1 MSLPITLAVARR
13 VLTQLRRD
21 PRTIAMMLVV
31 PCLLLTLMWWMFDG
45 SDVIFDRFGPPML
58 AMFPF
63 IVMFLVTSVTT
74 LRERSSGTLERL
86 LSMPLHKLDLLLG
99 YALAFGAVALV
110 QATVAVG
117 LSVGLLDMH
126 VEGSVWVLTSVAVLD
141 AVLGTVL
148 GLFVSAFAET
158 EFQAVQFMPALVL
171 PQVLLCGLFAGKVAK
186 GLGLPRLTGYLL
198 IGVVVGPYALGF
210 IPGAGVKGL
219 EVVKGLAVSL
229 IALVAGTELQLG
241 LIRRVGAKV
250 AALCV
255 GVCGVTFLVGFGAL
269 FALKPFLPF
278 LASMTVPQALAVS
291 ALVSTVVV
299 SFSPTVTI
307 AIVQETS
314 ARGTFTEFLMA
325 LVIIGDLYV
334 MVAFAIAAG
343 VTKASFGA
351 GFNFQALVGEVG
363 WELFGSVGLG
373 ALLAVA
379 MLVYM
384 RRVNRELPLFL
395 VGLCFAAAEGG
406 TRLHLSPLL
415 VALSAGALIANLD
428 ERQSQRIHH
437 AIQQAGL
444 PVFALF
450 FAAAGAGLKL
460 DTLVGPA
467 ALLLVLV
474 RAVAIHQACRRF
486 APAEDPRLR
495 RFLWMGLISQAGV
508 TFGLAALVSRTF
520 PDFGPQVEVLI
531 VAMITAH
538 ELIGP
543 VLTRRSLEQVG
554 ETRGDE
560 RPHTA

>member
-1 MSLPITLAVARR
+1 MKGAL
-13 VLTQLRRD
+13 LR
-21 PRTIAMMLVV
+21 
-31 PCLLLTLMWWMFDG
+31 LLLL
-45 SDVIFDRFGPPML
+45 
-58 AMFPF
+58 
-63 IVMFLVTSVTT
+63 
-74 LRERSSGTLERL
+74 
-86 LSMPLHKLDLLLG
+86 
-99 YALAFGAVALV
+99 
-110 QATVAVG
+110 VAVLAAIG
-117 LSVGLLDMH
+117 RAQAWRVNTG
-126 VEGSVWVLTSVAVLD
+126 TSVAL
-141 AVLGTVL
+141 AAG
-148 GLFVSAFAET
+148 
-158 EFQAVQFMPALVL
+158 AL
-171 PQVLLCGLFAGKVAK
+171 LLCGLFAGKVAK

-325 LVIIGDLYV
+325 LVIIGDLVV

-343 VTKASFGA
+343 LTRASFG
-351 GFNFQALVGEVG
+351 GGLDVGGLLGGVG
-363 WELFGSVGLG
+363 WELFGSVLLG
-373 ALLAVA
+373 CVLALVL
-379 MLVYM
+379 LLYM
-384 RRVNRELPLFL
+384 RRVKRELPLFL
-395 VGLCFAAAEGG
+395 VGLGVVSAEAGAH
-406 TRLHLSPLL
+406 LHLSPLL
-415 VALSAGALIANLD
+415 VSLAAGALIANLD
-428 ERQSQRIHH
+428 EREGQRIHH

-460 DTLVGPA
+460 STLLTVGPA

-474 RAVAIHQACRRF
+474 RAVAIHQSCRRF
-486 APAEDPRLR
+486 APADDPRLR
-495 RFLWMGLISQAGV
+495 RYLWMGLISQAGV
-508 TFGLAALVSRTF
+508 TFGLAALISRTF

-543 VLTRRSLEQVG
+543 VLTRRALERSG
-554 ETRGDE
+554 EARGDE
-560 RPHTA
+560 RPQNA